1 MACNTLANRYE
12 PCKEFAGG
20 LRGVFLVP
28 YAFADTITKDADGL
42 VTEITSGA
50 SAATAYFFELK
61 GLSTLEIS
69 GATSRDNGTT
79 AYTQTLTLSLKPSG
93 STPTLADTDAELF
106 DTLIKGR
113 WRVVTWDRNNVFTL
127 LGEDEG
133 MDPTTDVESWGTQ
146 MGDARL
152 NTITLVGM
160 ETAPKAVVDAESYA
174 DMATVVTIAS

>member
-28 YAFADTITKDADGL
+28 YAFDDVVTKDAGGL
-42 VTEITSGA
+42 VTSIENDDVRV
-50 SAATAYFFELK
+50 TAYFFELK

-93 STPTLADTDAELF
+93 STPATADSRRRIIRHLDKRPL
-106 DTLIKGR
+106 
-113 WRVVTWDRNNVFTL
+113 
-127 LGEDEG
+127 
-133 MDPTTDVESWGTQ
+133 
-146 MGDARL
+146 
-152 NTITLVGM
+152 
-160 ETAPKAVVDAESYA
+160 ESYCLGP
-174 DMATVVTIAS
+174 